1 MTAPKEPTNP
11 SNLFTPFIEST
22 YNIPEENDTGKIY
35 LNDRLSRISDVV
47 NDKKIGL
54 YVQDAENFNGEKWV
68 YLTTKKVRNGYQV
81 IAYIAS
87 FINQVIQIPIANI
100 NEQLIITHTW
110 GSASLPT
117 TALGAGTGDYFSFMP
132 MGDTRIS
139 YTLTDVMISSPSDRP
154 GFKITITTDGMR
166 AGYSGFVVIE
176 FLHDGT

>member
-11 SNLFTPFIEST
+11 SNLFTPFIEAT
-22 YNIPEENDTGKIY
+22 YNIPEEDDQGKVY
-35 LNDRLSRISDVV
+35 LNDKLSGISNVV

-81 IAYIAS
+81 IAYVPS
-87 FINQVIQIPIANI
+87 FINQVIRVPIDNI

-139 YTLTDVMISSPSDRP
+139 YTLTDVTVTIPTDEP
-154 GFKITITTDGMR
+154 GFEITITTDAGR
-166 AGYSGFVVIE
+166 AAYSGFIVVE
-176 FLHDGT
+176 FLHDGI